1 VFFPN
6 SSAMDATA
14 SSGGPITVLPQILTG
29 SPEQIAK
36 HVTELLKKATEF
48 TTLCNDFEK
57 AAQQLEKTW
66 SGAASESALKKI
78 SDSLSSLTKIIGVV
92 QKGAELLGVSGTL
105 VKTAQE
111 AYRAVVSAVNPTVAG
126 LMSNPW
132 TYGAAVALS
141 TATSASLKA
150 FIQAIGALLK
160 TLGAVDLANQVSQIV
175 TIIGEI
181 EKLFGGGAATPTTP
195 TGTTPATG
203 GAGAVGSVPTNTS
216 VAGAPVTAP
225 VAPAPVASASGQQ
238 VAAQPVGNQAP
249 SFTGYTP
256 PALAGFG
263 HDGSSAATGGSVPSG
278 VDTSNSWIPVDHTA
292 TTLPAP
298 AATAPAAPVAT
309 GGSDHVIIQTD
320 LTTGVSTI
328 DAPAGKDLDV
338 DVDITYNGQHYE
350 QHVDIDADAGATA
363 AGR

>member
-14 SSGGPITVLPQILTG
+14 SVGGPITVLPQILTG
-29 SPEQIAK
+29 SPDQIAK

-48 TTLCNDFEK
+48 TTLFADFEK
-57 AAQQLEKTW
+57 AAQQLEQTW

-78 SDSLSSLTKIIGVV
+78 GDSLSSLTKIIGVV
-92 QKGAELLGVSGTL
+92 QQGAELLGVSGTL

-111 AYRAVVSAVNPTVAG
+111 AYRTVVSAVNPTVAG

-150 FIQAIGALLK
+150 FIEAIGALLK
-160 TLGAVDLANQVSQIV
+160 TLGGVDLANQITRIA

-181 EKLFGGGAATPTTP
+181 EKLFGGGATTPTTP
-195 TGTTPATG
+195 TTPATG
-203 GAGAVGSVPTNTS
+203 GTGATGSVPTNTT
-216 VAGAPVTAP
+216 VAGSPVAAPQ
-225 VAPAPVASASGQQ
+225 APAPVASPSGQQ
-238 VAAQPVGNQAP
+238 AVSQPVGDQAP

-256 PALAGFG
+256 PALAGYG
-263 HDGSSAATGGSVPSG
+263 NDGSSAATGGSVPTG
-278 VDTSNSWIPVDHTA
+278 ADSWVPVDQPPPA
-292 TTLPAP
+292 TTPPSAVP
-298 AATAPAAPVAT
+298 GT
-309 GGSDHVIIQTD
+309 SDHVIIQTD
-320 LTTGVSTI
+320 LTTGHSTV

-350 QHVDIDADAGATA
+350 QHVDIDAA

>member
-14 SSGGPITVLPQILTG
+14 GSGGPITVLPQILTG
-29 SPEQIAK
+29 QPEQIAK

-48 TTLCNDFEK
+48 TTLFNDFTK

-66 SGAASESALKKI
+66 SGAASESAIKKI
-78 SDSLSSLTKIIGVV
+78 NDSLASLTKIIGVV

-105 VKTAQE
+105 VKAAQE
-111 AYRAVVSAVNPTVAG
+111 AYRSVVAAVNPTVAS

-141 TATSASLKA
+141 TATSASLRA

-160 TLGAVDLANQVSQIV
+160 TLGVVDLANQISQIA

-181 EKLFGGGAATPTTP
+181 EKLFGSKSATPS

-203 GAGAVGSVPTNTS
+203 GTGTVGSVPTNTT

-238 VAAQPVGNQAP
+238 VAGQQNGNQAP
-249 SFTGYTP
+249 SFTSYTP
-256 PALAGFG
+256 PALAGN
-263 HDGSSAATGGSVPSG
+263 GGGAGAGAP
-278 VDTSNSWIPVDHTA
+278 DMSNSWIPVDQNAPA

-298 AATAPAAPVAT
+298 AAPIAAPAT
-309 GGSDHVIIQTD
+309 GGDHVIIRTD
-320 LTTGVSTI
+320 LTTGTSTI
-328 DAPAGKDLDV
+328 EAPAGKDI
-338 DVDITYNGQHYE
+338 DVDIDINYNGQHYE
-350 QHVDIDADAGATA
+350 QHVDIDTGADNAPV